1 MNPIGYI
8 QFQREW
14 LERPWAKRDSE
25 AVHVFLYL
33 LCNAAFEARPEIF
46 AGKPITLQPGQLIT
60 GREKIA
66 ERTAVNASK
75 VQRIL
80 KKLEEFGEIEQQTSN
95 VSRLISINCA
105 TSRTTTEQRPNND
118 RTTNEQQMNN
128 ERTLYKE
135 VKNIR
140 SKKGEEVGATPAPLF
155 NETMTTVII
164 PGTGT
169 AFDLLKRIG
178 KPAAQIWTQV
188 DSEKLFADKAELAL
202 EWMQVRCAMGRPF
215 VTHQEFTTLAKLY
228 AEHSPADIRIM
239 IDYSAGKYPDLY
251 PDAIKKAKKAQH
263 RPEIIQKDR
272 FASDRQKAAAN
283 GLIKYD

>member
-1 MNPIGYI
+1 MTTIGYI

-14 LERPWAKRDSE
+14 LDRPWAKRDSE
-25 AVHVFLYL
+25 AIHVFLYL
-33 LCNAAFEARPEIF
+33 LCNAAFEPRPEIF

-95 VSRLISINCA
+95 VSRLISINC
-105 TSRTTTEQRPNND
+105 TNSRTTSEQRANNE

-135 VKNIR
+135 LKNIR
-140 SKKGEEVGATPAPLF
+140 SKEGEEVGATPAPQSA
-155 NETMTTVII
+155 I
-164 PGTGT
+164 PNPQSAIVYPGSP

-178 KPAAQIWTQV
+178 KPAAQIWSSTQGEQV
-188 DSEKLFADKAELAL
+188 FGEKFDLAL
-202 EWMQVRCAMGRPF
+202 EWMEVRCKMGKPF

-228 AEHSPADIRIM
+228 AKHNAEEIRNM

-251 PDAIKKAKKAQH
+251 ENRKNPQSAIRTRNTAPKSSKKTDS
-263 RPEIIQKDR
+263 PTS
-272 FASDRQKAAAN
+272 ASRHSPTA
-283 GLIKYD
+283 